1 MKTLFI
7 TVVVGLFAGVL
18 CWVILVK
25 SPAPPVIALLVLLGM
40 MLADQAAEWLL
51 TKRAETKN
59 AASSHVVSERK
70 DQQYPTSNLEAHRSH
85 Q

>member
-1 MKTLFI
+1 VKALFI

-40 MLADQAAEWLL
+40 VLADQAAEWLL
-51 TKRAETKN
+51 TKRAQAKN
-59 AASSHVVSERK
+59 VPPSHMVNKRK
-70 DQQYPTSNLEAHRSH
+70 DQQNPNVQSAS
-85 Q
+85 

>member
-25 SPAPPVIALLVLLGM
+25 SPVPPVIALLVLLGM

-51 TKRAETKN
+51 TKRAQAKN
-59 AASSHVVSERK
+59 ATSSRIVNEPK
-70 DQQYPTSNLEAHRSH
+70 DQQNPNVQSAT
-85 Q
+85 